1 MFCQS
6 CGSKI
11 DDGVKFCPSCGIA
24 VNSVEG
30 YIKNTEGEVQPVVPV
45 NASVV
50 QNSNTLISNVLGY
63 VFNKNNKK
71 VNPIVFII
79 PAVVIVLGVGF
90 YFLNNKRV
98 SANAEKHFS
107 LGKDLLDK
115 DDRINAEKEFSEAI
129 RLNPKKAEYYISRS
143 HTYIGD
149 NWLDK
154 AIADVSAAIKVEPKS
169 VNAWSSRGILYEIT
183 GQNDKAI
190 SDYSEWITLTTSDNI
205 ENSKAY
211 AARGWVYNFELDYSK
226 AIADCSK
233 AIELNPL
240 NFGAY
245 SGRAYAYS
253 HVGEYYKSIEDRTFL
268 INNDGQNTASNY
280 NSRAFQYFYIG
291 RYNDA
296 LADINKAISIDPNA
310 HYYDTRGT
318 IYRAMKNW
326 DRAISDYSEAIRLDS
341 NNAVFWMNRSLAHYW
356 KNNNTAAMNA
366 DQNTAF
372 RINTRAAA
380 EAYVDIAI
388 NWANEGAY
396 KDAVRMYNNALDLDP
411 NNKEIL
417 RRKAEAEEKAQ

>member
-11 DDGVKFCPSCGIA
+11 DDGVKFCPSCGTA
-24 VNSVEG
+24 VNAAEG
-30 YIKNTEGEVQPVVPV
+30 DIKNTEGEVQSPV

-79 PAVVIVLGVGF
+79 PAIVIVLGAGF

-129 RLNPKKAEYYISRS
+129 RLKPKKAEYYIFRSR
-143 HTYIGD
+143 TYTGD
-149 NWLDK
+149 NWFDKVLD
-154 AIADVSAAIKVEPKS
+154 DLSTAIKVEPKN
-169 VNAWSSRGILYEIT
+169 VNAWSTRGFLYEL
-183 GQNDKAI
+183 GNQNDKAI
-190 SDYSEWITLTTSDNI
+190 SDYNEWIRLTTGDNI

-211 AARGWVYNFELDYSK
+211 AARGNVYYYELDYSK

-240 NFGAY
+240 NFSAY
-245 SGRAYAYS
+245 RGRAHTYS
-253 HVGEYYKSIEDRTFL
+253 SVGEYYKSIEDLTFL
-268 INNDGQNTASNY
+268 INNDEQNTASSY
-280 NSRAFQYFYIG
+280 NSRAFIYYYIG

-310 HYYDTRGT
+310 NYYDTRGT

-326 DRAISDYSEAIRLDS
+326 DRSISDYSEAIRLDS
-341 NNAVFWMNRSLAHYW
+341 NNAIFWMNRSLAHYW

-372 RINTRAAA
+372 RINTRASAQ
-380 EAYVDIAI
+380 AYVDIAI
-388 NWANEGAY
+388 NWANEGFY
-396 KDAVRMYNNALDLDP
+396 GDAVRMYNNALDLDP

-417 RRKAEAEEKAQ
+417 RRKAEAEEKAK